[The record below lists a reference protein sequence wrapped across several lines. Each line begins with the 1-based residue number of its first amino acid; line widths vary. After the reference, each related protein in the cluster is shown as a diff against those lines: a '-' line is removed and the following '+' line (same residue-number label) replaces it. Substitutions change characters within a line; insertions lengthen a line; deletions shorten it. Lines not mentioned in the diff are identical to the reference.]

1 MKKMD
6 DNFRGT
12 RGSLPPQLFKYVDQ
26 ANMAAETARF
36 TEYINSLSG
45 DFLDRF
51 SEMKQRN
58 IASQKKQTTPIVD
71 DATNDDNAVRA
82 AAGDFWQTVRVA
94 AGDFWQ
100 NVHHVQPDDTF
111 ATIVPQTPKLFGQD
125 VKLEYIGH
133 GMVGNVYKMQIGDA
147 TFALKINREPNVI
160 TDLAAIEMHRHA
172 RNLINRPYIGA
183 TFQHHGET
191 YSWILSDYVADGRD
205 NDKSYAAARD
215 KVFYAAMTK
224 GLKYSD
230 LHFGNVKGG
239 RIIDISGIER
249 NNIKLS
255 RIEVDMVKKF
265 LYLMRTNDMP
275 RFRQL
280 AEIAV
285 TRFPNVIKYMFVK
298 MNIYQMEMPMQLQPF
313 KKMLFD
319 YNRRARA
326 VFDAQTVS
334 RKAQDEFR

>member
-1 MKKMD
+1 MD

-12 RGSLPPQLFKYVDQ
+12 RGSLPPQLFKYIDQ

-45 DFLDRF
+45 DFLDRV

-82 AAGDFWQTVRVA
+82 AAGDFWQ
-94 AGDFWQ
+94 
-100 NVHHVQPDDTF
+100 NVHHVQPGDTF

-125 VKLEYIGH
+125 VKMEYIGH
-133 GMVGNVYKMQIGDA
+133 GMVGNVYKMQIGDV
-147 TFALKINREPNVI
+147 TLALKINRVPNVI

-183 TFQHHGET
+183 TFQHQGET

-249 NNIKLS
+249 NNIRLS

-334 RKAQDEFR
+334 RKA

>member
-1 MKKMD
+1 MD

-12 RGSLPPQLFKYVDQ
+12 RGSLPPQLFKYIDQ

-36 TEYINSLSG
+36 TEYVNSLSG
-45 DFLDRF
+45 DFLDRV
-51 SEMKQRN
+51 SEIGRRDT
-58 IASQKKQTTPIVD
+58 ASQKKQTTPIVD
-71 DATNDDNAVRA
+71 DATNGDNAVRA
-82 AAGDFWQTVRVA
+82 A

-100 NVHHVQPDDTF
+100 NVHHVQPGDTF
-111 ATIVPQTPKLFGQD
+111 ATIVPQAPKLFGQD
-125 VKLEYIGH
+125 VKMEYIGH
-133 GMVGNVYKMQIGDA
+133 GMVGNVYKMQIGDV
-147 TFALKINREPNVI
+147 TLALKINRVPNVI

-183 TFQHHGET
+183 TFQHQGET

-249 NNIKLS
+249 NNIRLS

-334 RKAQDEFR
+334 RKAYGEFR

>member
-1 MKKMD
+1 MD

-12 RGSLPPQLFKYVDQ
+12 RGSLPPQLFKYIDQ
-26 ANMAAETARF
+26 TSMAAETARF

-58 IASQKKQTTPIVD
+58 IVSQKKQTTPIVD
-71 DATNDDNAVRA
+71 DATNGDNAVRA
-82 AAGDFWQTVRVA
+82 A

-100 NVHHVQPDDTF
+100 NVHHVQPGDTF

-125 VKLEYIGH
+125 VKMEYIGH
-133 GMVGNVYKMQIGDA
+133 GMVGNVYKMQIGDV
-147 TFALKINREPNVI
+147 TLALKINRVPNVI

-183 TFQHHGET
+183 TFQHQGET

-249 NNIKLS
+249 NNIRLS

-334 RKAQDEFR
+334 RKA

>member
-12 RGSLPPQLFKYVDQ
+12 RGSLPPQLFKYIDQ

-45 DFLDRF
+45 DFLDRV
-51 SEMKQRN
+51 SEIGQRN

-71 DATNDDNAVRA
+71 DVTNGDNAVRA
-82 AAGDFWQTVRVA
+82 A

-100 NVHHVQPDDTF
+100 NVHHVQPGDTL

-125 VKLEYIGH
+125 VKMEYIGH
-133 GMVGNVYKMQIGDA
+133 GMVGNVYKMQIGDV
-147 TFALKINREPNVI
+147 TLALKINRVPNVI

-183 TFQHHGET
+183 TFQHQGET

-249 NNIKLS
+249 NNIRLS

-334 RKAQDEFR
+334 RKA